1 MLQQLGLDK
10 YIASDNVPVAKERQ
24 PTEHKG
30 VKKEEPG
37 VVEGALVAGEDGKG
51 EPIVD
56 AGDGIF
62 RCFDH
67 LRWLAELE

>member
-1 MLQQLGLDK
+1 M
-10 YIASDNVPVAKERQ
+10 
-24 PTEHKG
+24 
-30 VKKEEPG
+30 
-37 VVEGALVAGEDGKG
+37 EGALVTGENDKG
-51 EPIVD
+51 DPIVD